1 MLSESWFGGIGHRRA
16 REMRQQGDSGCGHW
30 GMKLIQV
37 WNGWQ
42 KVDRSNSR
50 ALKPKG
56 LTLATHFFL
65 KVLDPSKTPPPPP
78 TLERKWSN
86 TCSGVGRGGKRGDI
100 SHSNYTEAKEP
111 ITKIGELFL
120 CLNSSVVV
128 HLQILIL
135 TGQRIGPMLSNN

>member
-1 MLSESWFGGIGHRRA
+1 MFSDSWFGGIGHRRA

-65 KVLDPSKTPPPPP
+65 KFLDPSKTVSPPPY
-78 TLERKWSN
+78 TGKKVVKHLLW
-86 TCSGVGRGGKRGDI
+86 GGAGGKRGDI
-100 SHSNYTEAKEP
+100 SHSNHTEAKEP

-135 TGQRIGPMLSNN
+135 TGQRVGPMLSNN